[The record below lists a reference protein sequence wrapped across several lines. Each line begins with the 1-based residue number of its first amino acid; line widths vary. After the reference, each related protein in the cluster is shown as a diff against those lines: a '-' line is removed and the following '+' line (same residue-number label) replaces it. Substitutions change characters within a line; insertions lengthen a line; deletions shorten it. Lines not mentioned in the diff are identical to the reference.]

1 MLFLTTYIPKF
12 DDWKS
17 LGMVNN
23 NLTWLAIKPEAQVLV
38 FRNQEH
44 SETYYFEKCSRIF
57 FSCVENKEEIH
68 IVPQNAIMKRV
79 AVA

>member
-1 MLFLTTYIPKF
+1 MTIYVPKF

-23 NLTWLAIKPEAQVLV
+23 NLTWLAIKPQAEVLL
-38 FRNQEH
+38 FRDQKH
-44 SETYYFEKCSRIF
+44 SETYYFEKCSRIS

>member
-1 MLFLTTYIPKF
+1 LTTYIPKF

-44 SETYYFEKCSRIF
+44 SETYYFKKCSRIF

-68 IVPQNAIMKRV
+68 IVPQNAMMKRV

>member
-1 MLFLTTYIPKF
+1 MLLLTTYIPKF

-23 NLTWLAIKPEAQVLV
+23 NLTWLAIKPEAQVLL
-38 FRNQEH
+38 FRNHEH
-44 SETYYFEKCSRIF
+44 YETYYFEKCSRIYN
-57 FSCVENKEEIH
+57 SKIDYNG
-68 IVPQNAIMKRV
+68 QLAINPMIKRV